1 MIKGKIKPTS
11 IRIPEK
17 LLEKIDTICND
28 SDCSRNDYIT
38 SILDEA
44 IHNEIDDNEDQNT
57 KQDNEQSKE
66 EPKEKPKVVINL
78 DDTPKTESIP
88 KATVKIIDEE
98 PKKIDNSNNPPVQM
112 AWFNGKCLPFAK
124 RYNI

>member
-1 MIKGKIKPTS
+1 MVKGKIKPTS

-38 SILDEA
+38 SVLDEA
-44 IHNEIDDNEDQNT
+44 IQNEMNDNEDQNT
-57 KQDNEQSKE
+57 KQKNE
-66 EPKEKPKVVINL
+66 EPKEKPKPEPTLEKIP
-78 DDTPKTESIP
+78 TPTL
-88 KATVKIIDEE
+88 TIIDEK
-98 PKKIDNSNNPPVQM
+98 PKKIDNSNKPPVQM
-112 AWFNGKCLPFAK
+112 AWFNGKCFPFAK